1 MLVSFL
7 KVLNNR
13 PVRIS
18 AHSKFKKLN
27 KRPGWLIG
35 HLRYTFTN
43 IIKFRVSTFHWK

>member
-27 KRPGWLIG
+27 KRPGILLLI
-35 HLRYTFTN
+35 LSNLEYQPFIEN
-43 IIKFRVSTFHWK
+43 KAINEK